1 MLTLRSSKA
10 LSSVDLPTLGLP
22 TMATKPQR
30 KSGADAAPSVG
41 VSGISGSFMVD
52 SIVHPADSGESDSLS
67 PEPERPEFLGS
78 LIRISC
84 AATCSARRRLGPTP
98 VALSPSASTEQLT

>member
-10 LSSVDLPTLGLP
+10 FSSVDLPTLGLP

-30 KSGADAAPSVG
+30 KFADGAASSIG
-41 VSGISGSFMVD
+41 VLGISGSFMVD
-52 SIVHPADSGESDSLS
+52 SIVHSGDSEESDSLS

-78 LIRISC
+78 LVRISC

-98 VALSPSASTEQLT
+98 VAFNPSASTEQL